1 MNYLKMLSGS
11 LLLTLVVFTS
21 ARLSA
26 GASEVPVQTDSREP
40 RLNQIQVIGTHN
52 SYAQP
57 PDSRA
62 MAIMAPR
69 LDAIF
74 SSMFKQMS
82 PAQKAK
88 FEEEHPGLLG
98 QGFVASLDYVHP
110 PLEYQLRAGLRSLE
124 FDLYVDREG
133 GRFSDPLP
141 YQQLRKQGARDLAP
155 IYNDALMQPGLKV
168 LHISD
173 VDFRSHCPSFR
184 ICLTQMR
191 QWSDK
196 NSGHTPVFIMLE
208 PKLPG
213 INRAIPGA
221 ADVDAFTEADFD
233 EMDNSI
239 LEILGRDR
247 VITPDDIRG
256 TAANLEEAALAPENW
271 PTLGKSRGKFVF
283 LLLVP
288 GENFKALSAYTHHHP
303 SLKGRMAFMQGKP
316 GMPHT
321 AFVMVDNHLKEPAI
335 IPGLVKQGYLVR
347 SRADIDSHEARVNNT
362 ERRDKTLASGAQI
375 ISTDFF
381 TTPNIYGNDYLVIPF
396 PGGARCNPINSGSGC
411 VIGK

>member
-1 MNYLKMLSGS
+1 MNYLKVLSRS
-11 LLLTLVVFTS
+11 LLFILVVFTS
-21 ARLSA
+21 ARLL
-26 GASEVPVQTDSREP
+26 ASDSVVPVQADSYEP

-57 PDSRA
+57 PDPRA
-62 MAIMAPR
+62 MAMMAPR
-69 LDAIF
+69 IDAIF
-74 SSMFKQMS
+74 GGMLKQMS
-82 PAQKAK
+82 PEKKAK
-88 FEEEHPGLLG
+88 FEEEHPGLVN
-98 QGFVASLDYVHP
+98 QGLVASLDYVHP

-124 FDLYVDREG
+124 LDLYVDREG

-155 IYNDALMQPGLKV
+155 IYNDALLQPGLKV

-196 NSGHTPVFIMLE
+196 NPDHTPVFILLE

-213 INRAIPGA
+213 INRIIPGA
-221 ADVDAFTEADFD
+221 AVVDAFTAVDFD
-233 EMDNSI
+233 EMDSSI
-239 LEILGRDR
+239 LEILSRDR

-256 TAANLEEAALAPENW
+256 TAASLEEAVLGLENW
-271 PTLGKSRGKFVF
+271 PTLEKSRGKFVF
-283 LLLVP
+283 LLIVP
-288 GENFKALSAYTHHHP
+288 GENFKALSAYTDNHP
-303 SLKGRMAFMQGKP
+303 SLKGRMAFMQGNP

-321 AFVMVDNHLKEPAI
+321 AFVMVDNHLKEPDM

-347 SRADIDSHEARVNNT
+347 SRADIDSYEARGNDT
-362 ERRDKTLASGAQI
+362 ERRDETLASGAQI

-381 TTPNIYGNDYLVIPF
+381 TAPNIFGNGYMVMPF
-396 PGGARCNPINSGSGC
+396 PGGARCNPINTDGGC
-411 VIGK
+411 TLGM